1 MLSGIAA
8 ADGKVCVVGEDAEV
22 LGVALP
28 APLGVPAGLPLG
40 APLWPGVPGVA
51 GVAGVDAG
59 GTTTLGDGLATCPDG
74 LVISTPTPTAA
85 ATSTTIP
92 MMIRISR
99 RREPNGPDPLP
110 PRPGG

>member
-40 APLWPGVPGVA
+40 APLCPGVS
-51 GVAGVDAG
+51 GVAGVDAC
-59 GTTTLGDGLATCPDG
+59 GTTTLGDGLATYG
-74 LVISTPTPTAA
+74 
-85 ATSTTIP
+85 
-92 MMIRISR
+92 R
-99 RREPNGPDPLP
+99 
-110 PRPGG
+110 